1 MKKLCLAGAA
11 AILLI
16 GTTIHGFAQSSD
28 SSQKMAPGHQMQKRG
43 NSSGTSGYA
52 PGHQGGDDR
61 GTLRDRDDRMMN
73 HDRD

>member
-11 AILLI
+11 AALLI
-16 GTTIHGFAQSSD
+16 GTTALGFAQSGN
-28 SSQKMAPGHQMQKRG
+28 SSQKMSPGHEMQKRG
-43 NSSGTSGYA
+43 NVLSS
-52 PGHQGGDDR
+52 PGHHDTDDR

>member
-11 AILLI
+11 AVLLV
-16 GTTIHGFAQSSD
+16 GTTAYGFAQNSD
-28 SSQKMAPGHQMQKRG
+28 SSQKMSPGHHMQKRG
-43 NSSGTSGYA
+43 SSPGVSGYA
-52 PGHQGGDDR
+52 PGHQDGDDR